1 MRYYRALKD
10 LSNGYRR
17 YELAPASAFKP
28 DKIAVLLQA
37 GAIGEVTGPP
47 LSKLPGWKVRAEKL
61 APLEIVCVHEFL
73 AGDVAQMAEVMNVK
87 EVTIEKWQ
95 SEVVKWLQP
104 IPATALQAAR
114 R

>member
-1 MRYYRALKD
+1 
-10 LSNGYRR
+10 
-17 YELAPASAFKP
+17 
-28 DKIAVLLQA
+28 
-37 GAIGEVTGPP
+37 
-47 LSKLPGWKVRAEKL
+47 
-61 APLEIVCVHEFL
+61 VHEFL